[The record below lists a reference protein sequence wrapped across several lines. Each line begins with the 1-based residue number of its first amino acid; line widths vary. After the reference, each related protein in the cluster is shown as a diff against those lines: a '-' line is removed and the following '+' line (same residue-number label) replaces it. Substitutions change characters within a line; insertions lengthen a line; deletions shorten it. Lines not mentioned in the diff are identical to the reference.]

1 MRPKTVYIF
10 DYDGTL
16 VEIKSTPEGGMLE
29 EFQAAK
35 LNALA
40 DCAHTYV
47 AILTGRALPN
57 LKFVTSQVTLN
68 AKIILIG
75 THGAEAVDVITES
88 PYIKEWQEWSSLFEN
103 DEHLVFEPKALSYA
117 IHYKTH
123 PHPEV
128 IREKF
133 WAAYPPFKEKFR
145 VQEGIGVFE
154 LMPHNVNKGLGI
166 DYLHN
171 RFPDYHLVF
180 FGDDLTDNF
189 AHARVNELGGTSYQ
203 VGHHLKGSDVV
214 AKQKLESIEAVYAF
228 IDSVI
233 ASLSSP
239 SAAQ

>member
-40 DCAHTYV
+40 DCPNTQV

-57 LKFVTSQVTLN
+57 LKFVTSKVTLSE
-68 AKIILIG
+68 KIILIG

-88 PYIKEWQEWSSLFEN
+88 PYLDEWQSWSALFQG
-103 DEHLVFEPKALSYA
+103 DEDLVFEPKALTYA

-123 PHPEV
+123 PSPED
-128 IREKF
+128 IRAKF
-133 WAAYPPFKEKFR
+133 WVAYSPYKEKFR

-154 LMPHNVNKGLGI
+154 LMPHDVNKGLGI
-166 DYLHN
+166 DYLHK

-189 AHARVNELGGTSYQ
+189 AHARINELGGTSYQ
-203 VGHHLKGSDVV
+203 VGHHLKGADVV
-214 AKQKLESIEAVYAF
+214 AKHRLENIEAVYAF
-228 IDSVI
+228 IDDVLN
-233 ASLSSP
+233 LSDQP
-239 SAAQ
+239 